1 MLDELRLSP
10 SGVVVPPR
18 SAFAGAAPAAAAM
31 GGAIAALGVTAGS
44 AILAALV
51 VAAGLSSTIAR
62 GFAPYTEFPEL
73 AARTGMAVGF
83 ALAAVALTVRLR
95 MGAPLRNTARFALAF
110 SACAL
115 LLELLVLLHPDTPI
129 GDALFHAHRFQ
140 DVLAGKLYFTSVAP
154 GNYLFPYAPGL
165 YVIAA
170 LFSDMVPRGPSD
182 MALLRIVTTVASATT
197 TALLYWVAVRVWGDR
212 LAAAC
217 AVAIS
222 HLVPLSF
229 GILAVGNL
237 TNAFAQSASVLALVM
252 MGSGSLRLADRRL
265 IILFT
270 GVLTVAFLSHT
281 STFAILAVACICI
294 AILFR
299 AGGASPVRRAGA
311 AVAVSLAVAVLLAVV
326 LYYAHFLETY
336 RTELARI
343 GGETLAA
350 APDAGGRGIVTRVLS
365 APRYLRLYFGIPAM
379 LLAAWGA
386 RALWLRC
393 GRRPLTLAVS
403 GWGLACA
410 AFFVLGIVTP
420 VDMRYY
426 LASIPAIALAAG
438 YGASAGWYA
447 GGAARAASVAL
458 LAWALVE
465 GVRGW
470 WSTIG

>member
-1 MLDELRLSP
+1 M
-10 SGVVVPPR
+10 
-18 SAFAGAAPAAAAM
+18 
-31 GGAIAALGVTAGS
+31 
-44 AILAALV
+44 
-51 VAAGLSSTIAR
+51 
-62 GFAPYTEFPEL
+62 
-73 AARTGMAVGF
+73 
-83 ALAAVALTVRLR
+83 
-95 MGAPLRNTARFALAF
+95 
-110 SACAL
+110 
-115 LLELLVLLHPDTPI
+115 
-129 GDALFHAHRFQ
+129 
-140 DVLAGKLYFTSVAP
+140 
-154 GNYLFPYAPGL
+154 
-165 YVIAA
+165 
-170 LFSDMVPRGPSD
+170 
-182 MALLRIVTTVASATT
+182 
-197 TALLYWVAVRVWGDR
+197 
-212 LAAAC
+212 
-217 AVAIS
+217 
-222 HLVPLSF
+222 PLSF

-237 TNAFAQSASVLALVM
+237 TNAFAQSVSVLALVV

-265 IILFT
+265 TILFT

-281 STFAILAVACICI
+281 STFAILAVACIFI

-299 AGGASPVRRAGA
+299 ARGAQPLRRAGV

-350 APDAGGRGIVTRVLS
+350 APDAGGRGITTRLLS

-379 LLAAWGA
+379 LLAGWGA
-386 RALWLRC
+386 RTLWLRC

-438 YGASAGWYA
+438 SGASAGWYA